1 MAPIDQTLKAHF
13 PKTDPNVNTLGTHL
27 LGSLLGSTTADYVLR
42 RATSAHDVQAAQRLR
57 YAVFNLELQEG
68 LATSAASGL
77 DADPFDAVCDHLL
90 VEHQASGQVVG
101 TYRMQTGT
109 TAATALGYYCAQ
121 EFEFDVY
128 RPLRG
133 QVVELGRACIAKEH
147 RSFTVLSMLWR
158 GIAHYA
164 QEHHA
169 RYLLGCSSL
178 TSQNP
183 CDGVAAF
190 AAMQANMAP
199 VQYQTVPRAGYQ
211 LDMAVA
217 AVKNFKTP
225 KLLSAYLA
233 LGAWICGPPALDRT
247 FKTIDFLTLMDLQSP
262 AMAQRRKRF
271 GIEPLY

>member
-1 MAPIDQTLKAHF
+1 MNIFATQ
-13 PKTDPNVNTLGTHL
+13 L
-27 LGSLLGSTTADYVLR
+27 LSSVLSSGTADYVLR
-42 RATSAHDVQAAQRLR
+42 RATSAQDVQAAQRLR
-57 YAVFNLELQEG
+57 FAVFNLELQEG
-68 LATSAASGL
+68 LASSVASGL
-77 DADPFDAVCDHLL
+77 DVDRFDAVCDHLL
-90 VEHQASGQVVG
+90 VEHAATGQVVG
-101 TYRMQTGT
+101 TYRMQTGA

-121 EFEFDVY
+121 EFEFEVY
-128 RPLRG
+128 RPLHHEI
-133 QVVELGRACIAKEH
+133 VELGRACIAKEH
-147 RSFTVLSMLWR
+147 RNFCVLSMLWR

-164 QEHHA
+164 KEHNA

-183 CDGVAAF
+183 ADGVAAF
-190 AAMQANMAP
+190 AAMQSSMAP
-199 VQYQTVPRAGYQ
+199 VQYQTLPCADYQ

-217 AVKNFKTP
+217 ATKNFKAP

-271 GIEPLY
+271 GIE